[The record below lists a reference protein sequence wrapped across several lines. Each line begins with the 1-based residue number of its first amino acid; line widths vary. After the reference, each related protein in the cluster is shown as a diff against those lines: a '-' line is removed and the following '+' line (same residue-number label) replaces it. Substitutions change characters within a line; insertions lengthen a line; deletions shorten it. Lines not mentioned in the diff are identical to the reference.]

1 MKINKQKPYLT
12 GGQKGER
19 PRPTVQPQLQAQQEG
34 YYLLPSKRKIF
45 SLLSNSPA
53 NERPSQFSQ

>member
-19 PRPTVQPQLQAQQEG
+19 PRPTVQPQLQAQQED
-34 YYLLPSKRKIF
+34 YYLLPSRRKEDF
-45 SLLSNSPA
+45 SPSPA